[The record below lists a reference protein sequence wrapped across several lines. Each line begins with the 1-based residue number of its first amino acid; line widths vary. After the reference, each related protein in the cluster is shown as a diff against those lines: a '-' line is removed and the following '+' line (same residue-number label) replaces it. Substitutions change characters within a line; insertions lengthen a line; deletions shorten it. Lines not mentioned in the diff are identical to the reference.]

1 MEDMSDRF
9 ARSAAEEAFASRGD
23 WVRLRTLVILR
34 WMAVAGQLAAM
45 FAAWHFY
52 RIDIP
57 AAPSLA
63 IVGLSVAVNLASNL
77 LYAENHRLTEF
88 EALTLLAFDSCQL
101 AALLYLTGGLGNPF
115 ALLLLVPATIAATAL
130 NGLSIAILGGLTVL
144 LVSLLA
150 VLHLPLRY
158 LDGAEIV
165 VPAILAN
172 GFWLAIVIG
181 VAFMVLYTRRV
192 SGELHAMSDAL
203 LATQMAL
210 AREQTL
216 TDLSG
221 VVAAA
226 AHELGTP
233 LATIKLAAGELADDL
248 ADRPDQRADAVLI
261 GAQADR
267 CRDILRSMGRAG
279 KDDLQMRAAPFQ
291 AIVEE
296 AAEPHRDR
304 KARIAVATKGKGQAQ
319 PTLARRPEII
329 HGLRNLIQNAVDFSN
344 GAVWIDLDWTSDRV
358 SLAITD
364 DGPGFPPAL
373 LGRIGDPFVRDRGRA
388 DDRRPQYE
396 GMGLGLFIAKTLLE
410 RTGARLEFGN
420 ASDPFLTADERPVR
434 CGAMVQVS
442 WPRDRIE
449 VTDHDISG
457 QNQPIGGQDRRR
469 PFRSTV

>member
-1 MEDMSDRF
+1 MSKISAQVVAED
-9 ARSAAEEAFASRGD
+9 AFASRSD

-34 WMAVAGQLAAM
+34 WTAVAGQLAAM
-45 FAAWHFY
+45 FAAWRFY
-52 RIDIP
+52 GIDIP
-57 AAPSLA
+57 AAPCLA
-63 IVGLSVAVNLASNL
+63 VVGLSVAVNLASNL
-77 LYAENHRLTEF
+77 LYAETHRLTEF

-101 AALLYLTGGLGNPF
+101 TALLYLTGGLGNPF

-130 NGLSIAILGGLTVL
+130 NGLSIAILGGLTVI

-150 VLHLPLRY
+150 VFHLPLRY
-158 LDGAEIV
+158 LDGAEIL

-181 VAFMVLYTRRV
+181 VAFMALYTRRV
-192 SGELHAMSDAL
+192 SGELHAMTDAL

-233 LATIKLAAGELADDL
+233 LATIKLAASELADDL
-248 ADRPDQRADAVLI
+248 SDRPDQRADAVLI

-304 KARIAVATKGKGQAQ
+304 KANIAITIKGDGQ
-319 PTLARRPEII
+319 PVLARRPEII

-344 GAVWIDLDWTSDRV
+344 GAVWIDLDWTADRV
-358 SLAITD
+358 LLAITD

-373 LGRIGDPFVRDRGRA
+373 LGRIGDPFVRDRGRS
-388 DDRRPQYE
+388 DERRPQYE

-410 RTGARLEFGN
+410 RTGARLEFSN
-420 ASDPFLTADERPVR
+420 ASDPFLATEERPAR
-434 CGAMVQVS
+434 CGALVRVS
-442 WPRDRIE
+442 WPRERVEIA
-449 VTDHDISG
+449 DHDISG
-457 QNQPIGGQDRRR
+457 QNQP
-469 PFRSTV
+469 F